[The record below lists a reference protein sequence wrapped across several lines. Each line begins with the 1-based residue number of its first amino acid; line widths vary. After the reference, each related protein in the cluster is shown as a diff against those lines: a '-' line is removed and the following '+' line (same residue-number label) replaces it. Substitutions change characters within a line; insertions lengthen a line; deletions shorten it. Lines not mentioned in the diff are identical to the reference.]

1 MKIIAIDPSLTCTAI
16 ATWVDGDIDTL
27 TIKSRSKGAARLAD
41 IRHGV
46 DGIAHDARLV
56 LIEGYAHGRHQR
68 AHYMGELGGAL
79 RLWAWDRKI
88 PQVDVA
94 PTSRAKLAT
103 GRGNAGK
110 EEVLAETIRR
120 LDYQGH
126 SNDVADA
133 LWILQAALI
142 HYGLAGAV
150 TLPQKHLEA
159 LKKIDFPPLEVL

>member
-27 TIKSRSKGAARLAD
+27 TIDSLASGPARLAD

-46 DGIAHDARLV
+46 DCIARDARLV
-56 LIEGYAHGRHQR
+56 LIEGYSFGSGQKAHQ
-68 AHYMGELGGAL
+68 MGELGGTL

-88 PQVDVA
+88 PQIDVA
-94 PTSRAKLAT
+94 PSSRAKLAA
-103 GRGNAGK
+103 GNGKAGK
-110 EEVLAETIRR
+110 SQVLAECIRR
-120 LDYQGH
+120 LAYQGH